1 MINLLPA
8 DIKEDM
14 LYARRNTAMLRWLLA
29 SMISLCG
36 VGLIIIGGYLLM
48 NRDINTYTKQVETAT
63 NNLKVQ
69 KVEDTQ
75 KRLEEI
81 SANTKLVVQVLSREI
96 LFSKLLRQLGAA
108 MPAKS
113 ALTGLQIDKV
123 QGGLQLSASAQDFN
137 AATQV
142 QVNLQD
148 PNNKVFEK
156 ADINSI
162 TCSETSQKLYPCDV
176 VLKALFG
183 KNNQYL
189 YITPTP
195 AGGGT
200 Q

>member
-8 DIKEDM
+8 NIKEDM
-14 LYARRNTAMLRWLLA
+14 LYARRNTKMLRWLLA
-29 SMISLCG
+29 SMVALCG
-36 VGLIIIGGYLLM
+36 VGIIVIGGYLYM
-48 NRDINTYTKQVETAT
+48 HQSIASYTKQVEDSA

-81 SANTKLVVQVLSREI
+81 SSNTKLVVQVLSREV

-108 MPAKS
+108 MPANT

-123 QGGLQLSASAQDFN
+123 QGGLQLSASAQDIN
-137 AATQV
+137 AATQI

-148 PNNKVFEK
+148 PTNKVFEK

-162 TCSETSQKLYPCDV
+162 SCSDTAKTQYPCDII
-176 VLKALFG
+176 LKALFG

-189 YITPTP
+189 YITPSSS
-195 AGGGT
+195 GGT
-200 Q
+200 N